1 VAGVTTSPTG
11 WLLARFSVPALVLI
25 FYATAALHFP
35 YTPDGTYASVRETHT
50 VLTTGTSPSSATPG
64 LPLVL
69 LAAAGR
75 ALKLDPILVSKVF
88 SLLSSSIAL
97 LLVYLLAVEVAGDRV
112 FALCATVVI
121 TGQGWLLRWA
131 ASGSGMGLFFLLVVT
146 ALFFLQRNEYL
157 LAVVCVAAASLMS
170 WYAAGL
176 MVGVVTDVLVN
187 SRDRRRGIMV
197 AFASTMVFL
206 VMILPW
212 VLYATWAGLPVVTGT
227 QPLETGLGE
236 SAAVMASLTGAGVL
250 ALGLLLREP
259 GSVSGRHPL
268 LQLSGLLWAAGWSL
282 AVGYVWDGEA
292 LSVAVVVL
300 VILGFAGLAR
310 MLRRLSGDQSAYGPA
325 ILAAAGLLLVTQAE
339 FLTVTRPAMDRTIA
353 DNDDLTSIAYWIR
366 SGVPEGATLAAERP
380 GFLSYVLGREIPGPS
395 RGERPEYMVSSADDL
410 PGYEMVYRPAPE
422 LPSADEAK
430 HFKIW
435 RKL

>member
-1 VAGVTTSPTG
+1 LTTSPTG

-35 YTPDGTYASVRETHT
+35 YTPDGTFASVRETQT
-50 VLTTGTSPSSATPG
+50 VLTTGKAPASATPG

-97 LLVYLLAVEVAGDRV
+97 LLVYLLAVEVAGDRI

-121 TGQGWLLRWA
+121 TSQAWLLRWA
-131 ASGSGMGLFFLLVVT
+131 ASGSGMGLFFLLVIT

-157 LAVVCVAAASLMS
+157 LAVVCIAAASLMS

-176 MVGVVTDVLVN
+176 MVGVVADVLVN

-227 QPLETGLGE
+227 RPLETGLGG
-236 SAAVMASLTGAGVL
+236 SAAAMASLVGAGVL

-259 GSVSGRHPL
+259 GSATGRHPL
-268 LQLSGLLWAAGWSL
+268 LQLFGLLWSTGWSI
-282 AVGYVWDGEA
+282 AVGFVWDGGA
-292 LSVAVVVL
+292 LSVALVVL
-300 VILGFAGLAR
+300 VIFGFAGLAR
-310 MLRRLSGDQSAYGPA
+310 MLRRLSGDQPAYGPA

-339 FLTVTRPAMDRTIA
+339 FLTVTRPAMERTVA

-380 GFLSYVLGREIPGPS
+380 GFLSYVLDREIGGPS
-395 RGERPEYMVSSADDL
+395 RSERPEYLVSAADDL

-422 LPSADEAK
+422 LPPADDGK